1 MSVPEPTLA
10 FKARPA
16 QLALAFKGA
25 AEPDGREMIALCFG
39 DDPDHLEMVV
49 LSPRMAPA
57 LNTTLGEALV
67 APLPKWPS

>member
-1 MSVPEPTLA
+1 MSASGPTRA

-16 QLALAFKGA
+16 QMAVAFKGA

-49 LSPRMAPA
+49 VSPRVARG
-57 LNTTLGEALV
+57 LHTTLGEALV
-67 APLPKWPS
+67 APLPKLPS